1 MLFRSHTHTPQP
13 APAAHPYPRS
23 VVLHSPASL
32 LPPPSRTSWP
42 ELPTARRAAA
52 PCAPPPIPHRCCPP
66 RSKAGDLASLS
77 CSLCQPP
84 KLVARRPPA
93 PSRDP
98 QSSYCDASTSC
109 SSMDYCHPPRH
120 QEHDWSSPVAP
131 ALPPTSSTLKTPT
144 HPIRWWSKH
153 GGKKD
158 SHPAVAQALLP
169 AGGHLHVSSIW
180 ALPCSCNPLS
190 PAAAAVPCLA
200 LSVRTAQAI
209 HCLHTRPF
217 DDATLKQITLTSTKP
232 FTSATKGVAISF
244 C

>member
-1 MLFRSHTHTPQP
+1 MFFSLNFLFWSFYR
-13 APAAHPYPRS
+13 
-23 VVLHSPASL
+23 
-32 LPPPSRTSWP
+32 
-42 ELPTARRAAA
+42 
-52 PCAPPPIPHRCCPP
+52 
-66 RSKAGDLASLS
+66 
-77 CSLCQPP
+77 
-84 KLVARRPPA
+84 
-93 PSRDP
+93 
-98 QSSYCDASTSC
+98 
-109 SSMDYCHPPRH
+109 
-120 QEHDWSSPVAP
+120 SSPVAP

-190 PAAAAVPCLA
+190 PAAAVVPCLA
-200 LSVRTAQAI
+200 LSVCTAQAI

-217 DDATLKQITLTSTKP
+217 DNATLKQITLTSTKP

-244 C
+244 CWCSCKSHATYVLNLMLYSC